1 MQLSD
6 STLQILRNYA
16 GINGNIV
23 VEEGNT
29 LRTISESKTILARV
43 EVEEEFPQTFGIY
56 DLNQFL
62 STVDLIDEPRL
73 SFDEH
78 SVTIQD
84 GSGVTKTKYFFSDTE
99 ILTSPSKDIVM
110 PEGDVS
116 FELDGATLSKLRR
129 AGSTLQLE
137 DLVVHKV
144 DGVITLTLR
153 DTEDSTSNTF
163 SVSVNGESDLD
174 DFEIVLNMR
183 NLKMTDGDYNVVL
196 SSKMISQFVNKTT
209 GVTYWVAIQKNS
221 TF

>member
-1 MQLSD
+1 
-6 STLQILRNYA
+6 
-16 GINGNIV
+16 
-23 VEEGNT
+23 
-29 LRTISESKTILARV
+29 
-43 EVEEEFPQTFGIY
+43 
-56 DLNQFL
+56 
-62 STVDLIDEPRL
+62 
-73 SFDEH
+73 
-78 SVTIQD
+78 
-84 GSGVTKTKYFFSDTE
+84 
-99 ILTSPSKDIVM
+99 M

-144 DGVITLTLR
+144 DGIITLTLR